1 MPIATGLAIGLGVA
15 AAAGSVGSAAIGANA
30 AGNAAG
36 AQVSAEEQRI
46 AEQRREADNA
56 LALQKSQFDKQQQNI
71 APWLQAGQGGL
82 SQLEQLL
89 GIGKDNG
96 SGGFGS
102 LLKGWQGGDFQAPTA
117 ATEQNDPGYKF
128 RLSQGMEAL
137 QNSAAARGGFPNHQP
152 TAHRLPRRH
161 QYRR

>member
-56 LALQKSQFDKQQQNI
+56 LALQKSQFDKKQQNI
-71 APWLQAGQGGL
+71 APWLEVQRNIQSPPL
-82 SQLEQLL
+82 IHSW
-89 GIGKDNG
+89 
-96 SGGFGS
+96 S
-102 LLKGWQGGDFQAPTA
+102 
-117 ATEQNDPGYKF
+117 
-128 RLSQGMEAL
+128 
-137 QNSAAARGGFPNHQP
+137 
-152 TAHRLPRRH
+152 
-161 QYRR
+161 